1 MERKLPAKSRLLRS
15 AAWISFLFRCASFKG
30 NARAAHG
37 RLLSMLPAAL
47 LTVTT
52 MGMTGCAGVE
62 AQRGKDLASA
72 GVQYTRAT
80 TALVDVA
87 IDANIDADS
96 EVLVRTKLPP
106 AALSL
111 PENAPDKLKGELE
124 KKNKGLIEN
133 TRLFYSLRASLST
146 VEGYF
151 LALQSLAENP
161 QSEATAS
168 AIATLSDRVNTLNG
182 ALKKADGPV
191 KPVINDA
198 QKTALTGLT
207 KLVADQIHGA
217 IVAAALKRDAPIIG
231 EALLL
236 QERVLDLSG
245 AIISG
250 ALSARANIFFVDNV
264 QRPFEKQELGSAW
277 VLDRNRYIKAA
288 AVGEM
293 SRELQTARAASA
305 QMGKTW
311 EKILSGVYDASEM
324 RRQLTE
330 MEALVSALSALKQA
344 EKPKTP
350 TQ

>member
-1 MERKLPAKSRLLRS
+1 MERRQSAKAKFLLS
-15 AAWISFLFRCASFKG
+15 AEWVSLLFTCVSLKG
-30 NARAAHG
+30 NARSVHG
-37 RLLSMLPAAL
+37 RMLSILPAVL
-47 LTVTT
+47 LIMTT
-52 MGMTGCAGVE
+52 IGTTGCAGVE

-80 TALVDVA
+80 AALIDVA
-87 IDANIDADS
+87 IDANIDAES
-96 EVLVRTKLPP
+96 EALVRTKLPP

-111 PENAPDKLKGELE
+111 PENAPDKLKQELE
-124 KKNKGLIEN
+124 KKDKGLIEN

-151 LALQSLAENP
+151 LALQTLAENP

-168 AIATLSDRVNTLNG
+168 AISTLSDRVNTLNG
-182 ALKKADGPV
+182 VLKKGDGPV
-191 KPVINDA
+191 KPVISDA

-250 ALSARANIFFVDNV
+250 ALSARANMFFVDNV
-264 QRPFEKQELGSAW
+264 QRPYTKQEIGSGW

-324 RRQLTE
+324 RKQLME
-330 MEALVSALSALKQA
+330 LEALVSALSALKQA
-344 EKPKTP
+344 DRPKAP
-350 TQ
+350 SQ